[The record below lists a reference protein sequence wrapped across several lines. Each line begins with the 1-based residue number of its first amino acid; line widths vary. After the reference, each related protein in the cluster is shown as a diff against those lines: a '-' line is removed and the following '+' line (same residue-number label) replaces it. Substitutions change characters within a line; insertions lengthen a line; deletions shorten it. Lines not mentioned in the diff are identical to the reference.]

1 MILKIDTK
9 NPMAGGIRIET
20 VAEIAS
26 IFETLF
32 LRNLVL
38 CTGAKFDSRLI
49 SNKFS
54 AQAHLQAIQPIE
66 LYNRIPFLGN
76 RRTRHKSTYLSHL

>member
-32 LRNLVL
+32 LRNFYPFA
-38 CTGAKFDSRLI
+38 GARFDSRLI
-49 SNKFS
+49 PNKFS
-54 AQAHLQAIQPIE
+54 AQGHLEAIQPIE

-76 RRTRHKSTYLSHL
+76 RRTRHKSTCLSHL